1 MPRIPKHIGET
12 LTLVIRDM
20 GFENKL
26 QQVRALELWPEI
38 VGENIAKIAKADR
51 VDEGILYI
59 KVSSMT
65 WRTELLFQKQSV
77 LEKISTRLGKGVIK
91 DIRFF

>member
-12 LTLVIRDM
+12 LKLVISDM
-20 GFENKL
+20 GFEKKL
-26 QQVRALELWPEI
+26 DQMRVLELWADL
-38 VGENIAKIAKADR
+38 VGENIAKIAKAER

-59 KVSSMT
+59 RVSSMT
-65 WRTELLFQKQSV
+65 WRTELLFQKQSI
-77 LEKISTRLGKGVIK
+77 LEKISVRLGKAIIR

>member
-1 MPRIPKHIGET
+1 MPRTPKHIGDT
-12 LTLVIRDM
+12 LKLVIRDM
-20 GFENKL
+20 GFEKKL
-26 QQVRALELWPEI
+26 DQVRALELWPEV
-38 VGENIAKIAKADR
+38 VGENIAKIAKAER

-65 WRTELLFQKQSV
+65 WRTELLFQKQSI
-77 LEKISTRLGKGVIK
+77 LEKISARLGKGIIK

>member
-1 MPRIPKHIGET
+1 MPRTPKHIGET
-12 LTLVIRDM
+12 LKLVMQDM
-20 GFENKL
+20 GFEKKL
-26 QQVRALELWPEI
+26 EQVRALELWPEV
-38 VGENIAKIAKADR
+38 VGENIAKIAKAER

-65 WRTELLFQKQSV
+65 WRTELLFQKQSISA
-77 LEKISTRLGKGVIK
+77 KINARLGKGIIK

>member
-1 MPRIPKHIGET
+1 MPRSPKHISDS
-12 LTLVIRDM
+12 LKLVIRDM
-20 GFENKL
+20 GFEKKL
-26 QQVRALELWPEI
+26 DQIRVLELWSEM
-38 VGENIAKIAKADR
+38 VGENIAKIAKAER

-65 WRTELLFQKQSV
+65 WRTELLFQKQSI
-77 LEKISTRLGKGVIK
+77 LEKISALLGKGIIK